1 MFKRRP
7 KYAPIALS
15 LKLVTMLPALIHQL
29 GINVTAIR
37 SMGPCEIQARHVVFG
52 RACGAALTTLS
63 NLENTVEIDE
73 VTILTLEQET
83 SRTHV
88 KLTTYTH
95 ETLR

>member
-7 KYAPIALS
+7 KHASIALS
-15 LKLVTMLPALIHQL
+15 LELVTMLPTLIHQL

-37 SMGPCEIQARHVVFG
+37 SIVPCAIQARHVVFG

-73 VTILTLEQET
+73 AA
-83 SRTHV
+83 
-88 KLTTYTH
+88 KLT
-95 ETLR
+95 